1 MVKTANLPDTST
13 TDQEREHFLLTERIR
28 YVLNDPLSSLMTNM
42 ALGLV
47 LCFLM
52 GSMFEKGRLLAWIIC
67 LLAVCLFRVSIAWI
81 YTRYSAFEK
90 FSPIF
95 WYRLYFAGTW
105 LSALV
110 WSSVSIFFFPMQYPS
125 FQLYLVALLAGLVHG
140 AGQNQAPFR
149 LIHLTYTLTIMVPL
163 ILRFFFMGS
172 FYYGTFAFALIFLI
186 AGIMISTRK
195 MRCYLI
201 ESLILRYEISQ
212 MAHIDALTGLANRRH
227 FDMFIYQEWNR
238 AQRQGSPIVMLMIDV
253 DFFKLY
259 NDLYGHQRGDQCL
272 RQIAEAISTAIHR
285 PTDLIAR
292 YGGEE
297 FAVILPDTP
306 LPGALKIAEEMRQA
320 VGTLFIE
327 HHKSPAAHFVT
338 ISIGLAVMRPGKD
351 NVPKELIEASDEALY
366 AAKNSGRNRVS
377 VYLEHMMQQSS

>member
-1 MVKTANLPDTST
+1 MFKKAKVPDTSAM
-13 TDQEREHFLLTERIR
+13 DLEREHFLLTERIG
-28 YVLNDPLSSLMTNM
+28 YVLNNPLSSLMTNM

-52 GSMFEKGRLLAWIIC
+52 GSIFDKGKLLVWILC
-67 LLAVCLFRVSIAWI
+67 LLAVAMFRVLIARI
-81 YTRYSAFEK
+81 YSRHRTHETYSVR
-90 FSPIF
+90 F
-95 WYRLYFAGTW
+95 WYRLYFAGTE

-110 WSSVSIFFFPMQYPS
+110 WSAAPIFFFPTQSPNS
-125 FQLYLVALLAGLVHG
+125 QLYLVAILAGLVHG

-149 LIHLTYTLTIMVPL
+149 LVHLIYTITIMVPL
-163 ILRFFFMGS
+163 ILRFFLMGS

-186 AGIMISTRK
+186 TGIMISTRK
-195 MRCYLI
+195 MHRYLI
-201 ESLILRYEISQ
+201 DSLILRYEISQ

-227 FDMFIYQEWNR
+227 FDMFIHQEWNR
-238 AQRQGSPIVMLMIDV
+238 AQRQGLPIAMLMIDV
-253 DFFKLY
+253 DFFKMY

-272 RQIAEAISTAIHR
+272 KQIAEAIGTAVHR
-285 PTDLIAR
+285 QTDLIAR

-338 ISIGLAVMRPGKD
+338 ISIGLAVMTPGRN
-351 NVPKELIEASDEALY
+351 NVPKELIAASDEALY

-377 VYLEHMMQQSS
+377 VYLEHMQENS